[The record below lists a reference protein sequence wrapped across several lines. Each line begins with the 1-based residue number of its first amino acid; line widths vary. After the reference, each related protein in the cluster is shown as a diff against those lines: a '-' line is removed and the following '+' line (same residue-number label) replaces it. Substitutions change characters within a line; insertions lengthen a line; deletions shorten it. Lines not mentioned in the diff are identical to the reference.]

1 MSAVDIIAL
10 DGSLLSNEQPQPL
23 PLELAGFSRI
33 PEVYDILILIHIS
46 LLCMIIVHS
55 QSLSVSDGYI
65 SYYIY
70 SIPCLRPSSHV
81 PFRHGLFAMTCDLDL
96 FLVSTNAA
104 SLFQRWR

>member
-10 DGSLLSNEQPQPL
+10 DGSLLSNEQPQP
-23 PLELAGFSRI
+23 ASRTCWDFQDSRR
-33 PEVYDILILIHIS
+33 YD
-46 LLCMIIVHS
+46 IVHS

>member
-1 MSAVDIIAL
+1 MSAVDILAL

-23 PLELAGFSRI
+23 PLERAGFSRI
-33 PEVYDILILIHIS
+33 PEVYDILIHIS

-70 SIPCLRPSSHV
+70 IYISTQFLACAPQAMFHFDMACL
-81 PFRHGLFAMTCDLDL
+81 
-96 FLVSTNAA
+96 
-104 SLFQRWR
+104 Q